1 MDFYGYH
8 NGIPF
13 RVQADKPPDKETT
26 EAIKKMV
33 EVVYKMK
40 FKSKTDN
47 NHAKR
52 TPLP

>member
-1 MDFYGYH
+1 MDFYGHH

-26 EAIKKMV
+26 AAIKKMV
-33 EVVYKMK
+33 EVAHKMK
-40 FKSKTDN
+40 FKPKTD